1 MEKKESEREKVILEL
16 QKEIEL
22 FRIQI
27 LRSQKTIP
35 IDEF

>member
-1 MEKKESEREKVILEL
+1 MEKKESEREKVILNL

-27 LRSQKTIP
+27 LRS
-35 IDEF
+35 